1 MSTKTRTAHAAT
13 KFGSS
18 VEIGVVALS
27 TLVAVAVSVLFLA
40 VTGASRT
47 NTAPRHQSLRSAPL
61 IQHYTARRT
70 ATQIHTTPAHEP
82 SNPRPWSGNPS
93 SSKEE
98 K

>member
-1 MSTKTRTAHAAT
+1 MSTKTRTARAAT

-61 IQHYTARRT
+61 IQHYG
-70 ATQIHTTPAHEP
+70 TPN
-82 SNPRPWSGNPS
+82 SNSDPHDAS
-93 SSKEE
+93 SRAEQSAAVVR
-98 K
+98 

>member
-1 MSTKTRTAHAAT
+1 MSTKTRTARAAT

-61 IQHYTARRT
+61 IQHYGTPNS
-70 ATQIHTTPAHEP
+70 TQIHTTPAREP